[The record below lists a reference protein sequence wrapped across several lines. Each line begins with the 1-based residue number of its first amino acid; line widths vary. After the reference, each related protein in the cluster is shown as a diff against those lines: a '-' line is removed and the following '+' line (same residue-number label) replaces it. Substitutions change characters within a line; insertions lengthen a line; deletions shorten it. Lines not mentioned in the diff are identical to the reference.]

1 MITKVYFQGFSFAPL
16 DHQPDDWQSHTIKY
30 LNCLVVISFLC
41 RCCIY
46 FHCMMMDCNFLKFTS
61 IFVLVMFICSSIPL
75 GGGRGG
81 MTLFESGELIREG
94 LTWGGVLRTLETFV
108 QMMILMC
115 FILNSHLLIFFS
127 FNIFL
132 L

>member
-1 MITKVYFQGFSFAPL
+1 
-16 DHQPDDWQSHTIKY
+16 
-30 LNCLVVISFLC
+30 
-41 RCCIY
+41 
-46 FHCMMMDCNFLKFTS
+46 
-61 IFVLVMFICSSIPL
+61 MFICSSIPL